1 MNLRLVGDS
10 YTDRSRIVINPKA
23 ELSYEL
29 TCDAGKWM
37 SPNPKVPQLYSMG
50 EEGQRY
56 AINERPAG
64 SGEIPLGIYI
74 GEAGTYTL
82 KIVSDETT
90 PEVYLV
96 DRYKNEQV
104 LLNREAYTFH
114 AEAGTINDRFE
125 VRLSESVTGN
135 ELSKEDS
142 SVRLYTQEG
151 SLYIRISEPSDV
163 RIYTALGVLVT
174 ERLLNA
180 GTTKIDLPSG
190 LYLVNLNQT
199 TTHKIFIH

>member
-1 MNLRLVGDS
+1 MITENDNFHQRYKRHLL
-10 YTDRSRIVINPKA
+10 
-23 ELSYEL
+23 L
-29 TCDAGKWM
+29 
-37 SPNPKVPQLYSMG
+37 PQVG

-64 SGEIPLGIYI
+64 SGQIPLGLYI
-74 GEAGTYTL
+74 GETGTYTL

-90 PEVYLV
+90 PEVHLM
-96 DRYKNEQV
+96 DKYKNEQV
-104 LLNREAYTFH
+104 VLNREEYTFY
-114 AEAGTINDRFE
+114 AEAGTIDDRFE

-135 ELSKEDS
+135 ELSQADA

-151 SLYIRISEPSDV
+151 SLYLQVAAPSDV

-174 ERLLNA
+174 ERRLKA

-199 TTHKIFIH
+199 TTHKVFIH